1 MSNKIKKNKNKH
13 KDFPKEK
20 ENEILKDSDDNSD
33 DQTNS
38 SNGNIEQNINK
49 KKHIKFIKKK
59 KNKIQKEEAKE
70 EVKNNKKKVKFGDI
84 EVIDVECWKEMNL
97 KLTSEENVD
106 ELIKITEGKSY
117 GRIKNIGCTCLII

>member
-1 MSNKIKKNKNKH
+1 MNNKIKKSKKKH
-13 KDFPKEK
+13 KELEEIEDFSKEK
-20 ENEILKDSDDNSD
+20 EILKDSDDNSD

-49 KKHIKFIKKK
+49 KKHIKFIK
-59 KNKIQKEEAKE
+59 
-70 EVKNNKKKVKFGDI
+70 KKKVKFGDI

-117 GRIKNIGCTCLII
+117 GRIKNIGCTCLIM